1 MTGDIVVIY
10 VDTLIFVN
18 IIVDYL
24 LLKLTALLTKRK
36 YSSTR
41 LVIAAIIG
49 GFSSLYI
56 LVHTDNI
63 LLDIAFKMVVA
74 SVLIM
79 TLQGL
84 LGFKA
89 FLCSLGIFV
98 LLSFALNGFVVALEN
113 IFNKTFFTENMI
125 NYFNISSLHL
135 IFFTA
140 VIYAVI
146 MLVRKITDKSLS
158 GYRADLKITVC
169 GYIMNLK
176 GFVDTGNHLRDPF
189 SNLPV
194 IVINKENYDKI
205 LVAIGSIEVSR
216 RKRLVPFSTINER
229 GVLNALRCDSVEISI
244 EESGRYDYKDII
256 IASAS
261 QKINNGFDAIVPL
274 RAVDRISDKR

>member
-1 MTGDIVVIY
+1 MVIY

-36 YSSTR
+36 YSATR
-41 LVIAAIIG
+41 LVIAAAIG

-56 LVHTDNI
+56 LIHTDNI
-63 LLDIAFKMVVA
+63 LLDIAFKIVVA
-74 SVLIM
+74 SALIL

-113 IFNKTFFTENMI
+113 IFSKTFFTENMI

-158 GYRADLKITVC
+158 GYRADLKISVC
-169 GYIMNLK
+169 GYTMKLK

-194 IVINKENYDKI
+194 IVINKGNYDKI
-205 LVAIGSIEVSR
+205 LVAIGSIELSR
-216 RKRLVPFSTINER
+216 RKRLIPFSTVNER
-229 GVLNALRCDSVEISI
+229 GVLNALRCDSAEISI
-244 EESGRYDYKDII
+244 EESGRYDYKDVI
-256 IASAS
+256 IASAN
-261 QKINNGFDAIVPL
+261 QKIDNGFDAIIPL
-274 RAVDRISDKR
+274 CAVDRISDKR

>member
-1 MTGDIVVIY
+1 MVIY

-36 YSSTR
+36 YAATR
-41 LVIAAIIG
+41 LVIAAAIG

-63 LLDIAFKMVVA
+63 LLDIAFKIVVA
-74 SVLIM
+74 SVLIL
-79 TLQGL
+79 TLQGV

-89 FLCSLGIFV
+89 YLCSLVIFL

-113 IFNKTFFTENMI
+113 IFYKTFFTENMI

-135 IFFTA
+135 ILLTA

-158 GYRADLKITVC
+158 GYRADLKISVC
-169 GYIMNLK
+169 GYTMNLK

-194 IVINKENYDKI
+194 IVINKGNYDEI
-205 LVAIGSIEVSR
+205 LVAIGSLELSR
-216 RKRLVPFSTINER
+216 RKRLIPFSTVNEK

-244 EESGRYDYKDII
+244 EKSGRYDYKDII
-256 IASAS
+256 IASAK
-261 QKINNGFDAIVPL
+261 QNIDNGFDAIIPL
-274 RAVDRISDKR
+274 CAVDRISDKG